1 MKSIVESILSS
12 TKTGYSVLLYKAI
25 DYVLKDFTNDGEY
38 EQFTL
43 PIQIM
48 GKGNCKSFK
57 ELKTRLENGNII
69 YGNDKKMDEYLEITF
84 NFLNNCNIDFN
95 SSYEVLIIRLPIKY
109 RPYSE
114 QLKEILK
121 KYYKNNIELL

>member
-1 MKSIVESILSS
+1 MKSLVESILSS
-12 TKTGYSVLLYKAI
+12 TKTGYSTLLYKAI
-25 DYVLKDFTNDGEY
+25 EYVLRDFTNDGEY

-109 RPYSE
+109 STYSE
-114 QLKEILK
+114 QLKEIFK
-121 KYYKNNIELL
+121 KYYKNNIKLV

>member
-1 MKSIVESILSS
+1 MKSLVESILSS
-12 TKTGYSVLLYKAI
+12 TKTGYSTLLYKAI
-25 DYVLKDFTNDGEY
+25 DYVLKDFTNNGEY
-38 EQFTL
+38 DQFTS
-43 PIQIM
+43 PIQLI

-109 RPYSE
+109 STYSE
-114 QLKEILK
+114 QLKEIFK
-121 KYYKNNIELL
+121 KYYKNNIKIV